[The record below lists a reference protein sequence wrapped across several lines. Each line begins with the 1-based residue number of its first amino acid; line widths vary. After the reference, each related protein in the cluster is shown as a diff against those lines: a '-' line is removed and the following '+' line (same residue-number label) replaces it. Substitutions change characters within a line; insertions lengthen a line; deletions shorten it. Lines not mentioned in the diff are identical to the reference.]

1 MKNRNFLEGKTGVIA
16 VILSAFI
23 IATIACIGLNAYNKD
38 EIKDI
43 GANSIITKMTTTTT
57 NTSTTDATSN
67 TTSLTS
73 VTETTFTSITSATTP
88 TTTTVSESKTV
99 VNTTSSEAA
108 TTTTEAT
115 TTQYLPPNSRFK
127 ATYYCGSDTAYGASG
142 RTLVSGY
149 SVASSCYPMGTILYI
164 ESDGTIPDG
173 LYRVD
178 DTGCASNIIDFFYH
192 HGEVPE
198 DFSWMGVTYINVSEA
213 GFYE

>member
-23 IATIACIGLNAYNKD
+23 IAAITYIGLNAYNKD
-38 EIKDI
+38 EAKDVRAI
-43 GANSIITKMTTTTT
+43 SITTT
-57 NTSTTDATSN
+57 NTSTTDATLN

-73 VTETTFTSITSATTP
+73 VTETTFASTASTTTP

-99 VNTTSSEAA
+99 ANTTFSEA
-108 TTTTEAT
+108 TITTTEIA

-142 RTLVSGY
+142 RTLISGY

>member
-23 IATIACIGLNAYNKD
+23 IAAITCIGLHAYNKD
-38 EIKDI
+38 EAKDVE
-43 GANSIITKMTTTTT
+43 ANSITTTMTTTTT
-57 NTSTTDATSN
+57 TTSTTD
-67 TTSLTS
+67 TTTTTTFLTS
-73 VTETTFTSITSATTP
+73 VTETTFASTASTTKP
-88 TTTTVSESKTV
+88 TTTAVSESKTV
-99 VNTTSSEAA
+99 ANTTFLEAA
-108 TTTTEAT
+108 IATTEAT

-127 ATYYCGSDTAYGASG
+127 ATYYCGSDTVYGASG

-164 ESDGTIPDG
+164 ESDGTIPNG

>member
-23 IATIACIGLNAYNKD
+23 IAAITYIGLNAYNKD
-38 EIKDI
+38 EAKDVRAI
-43 GANSIITKMTTTTT
+43 SITTT
-57 NTSTTDATSN
+57 NTSTTDATLN

-73 VTETTFTSITSATTP
+73 VTETTFASTASTTTP
-88 TTTTVSESKTV
+88 ITTSVSESKTV
-99 VNTTSSEAA
+99 ANTTFSEA
-108 TTTTEAT
+108 TITTTEIA

-142 RTLVSGY
+142 RTLISGY

-164 ESDGTIPDG
+164 ESDGTIPNG

-192 HGEVPE
+192 HGEVPD

>member
-23 IATIACIGLNAYNKD
+23 IAAITYIGLNAYNKD
-38 EIKDI
+38 EAKDVRAI
-43 GANSIITKMTTTTT
+43 SITTT
-57 NTSTTDATSN
+57 NTSTTDATLN

-73 VTETTFTSITSATTP
+73 VTETTFASTASTTTP

-99 VNTTSSEAA
+99 ANTTFSEA
-108 TTTTEAT
+108 TITTTEIA

-142 RTLVSGY
+142 RTLISGY

-198 DFSWMGVTYINVSEA
+198 DFSWMGVTYINVSEV
-213 GFYE
+213 GFYK

>member
-1 MKNRNFLEGKTGVIA
+1 MKNRNFLEGKIGVIA

-23 IATIACIGLNAYNKD
+23 VATITYIGLNTYNKD
-38 EIKDI
+38 KVKDVR
-43 GANSIITKMTTTTT
+43 ANSITTTMTTTTT
-57 NTSTTDATSN
+57 NTSTTDATLN

-73 VTETTFTSITSATTP
+73 VTETTFASTASTTTP

-99 VNTTSSEAA
+99 ANTTFSEA
-108 TTTTEAT
+108 TTTTTEIA

-142 RTLVSGY
+142 RTLISGY

-164 ESDGTIPDG
+164 ESDGVIPDG

-192 HGEVPE
+192 HGEVPD

>member
-23 IATIACIGLNAYNKD
+23 IATIAYIGLNAYNEGEVKD
-38 EIKDI
+38 V
-43 GANSIITKMTTTTT
+43 GTSSIITTMTTATTNTNTTDTTTT
-57 NTSTTDATSN
+57 

-73 VTETTFTSITSATTP
+73 TTEITFASTASTTTP
-88 TTTTVSESKTV
+88 TTTTVSESKAV
-99 VNTTSSEAA
+99 ANTTSSETAI
-108 TTTTEAT
+108 TTTENA

>member
-1 MKNRNFLEGKTGVIA
+1 MKNRNFLEGKIGVIA

-23 IATIACIGLNAYNKD
+23 IAAITYIGLNAYNKD
-38 EIKDI
+38 EAKDVRAI
-43 GANSIITKMTTTTT
+43 SITTT
-57 NTSTTDATSN
+57 NTSTTDATLN

-73 VTETTFTSITSATTP
+73 VTETTFASTASTTTP

-99 VNTTSSEAA
+99 ANTTFSEAA
-108 TTTTEAT
+108 ITTTEVE

-164 ESDGTIPDG
+164 ESDGTIPNG

-192 HGEVPE
+192 YGEVPD

>member
-16 VILSAFI
+16 AILSAFI
-23 IATIACIGLNAYNKD
+23 IATITYIGLNAYNKD
-38 EIKDI
+38 EVKDVE
-43 GANSIITKMTTTTT
+43 ANSITTTMTTTTT
-57 NTSTTDATSN
+57 NTSTTNTTPN
-67 TTSLTS
+67 TTSLT
-73 VTETTFTSITSATTP
+73 TIAETTFTSTTP
-88 TTTTVSESKTV
+88 TATSMTTTVSESKTV
-99 VNTTSSEAA
+99 ANTTSSEATIA
-108 TTTTEAT
+108 TTEGT
-115 TTQYLPPNSRFK
+115 TTQYLPPDSRFK

-142 RTLVSGY
+142 RTLISGY

-164 ESDGTIPDG
+164 ESDGTIPNG

-192 HGEVPE
+192 HREVPD